1 MPSLF
6 IGATA
11 GAAFAHLAADMWPEW
26 GIVPGAFALVGMAA
40 VFAGVARAPLT
51 SILIVFEVTGDY
63 GLVLPLMLTVAI
75 STLLSNKLHPE
86 TAYTSPLIRMGIHAL
101 RMDNVDL
108 LDTITVGDLGL
119 RPTATVP
126 ADATL
131 GEVRGV
137 LNHQR
142 LNGLPVVEGDQL
154 VGVVTASDIVRAGG
168 PSDQVLARDAM
179 TPEPVTVT
187 RSIPVSE
194 TLERMA
200 VLGVGRLPVVAEDDP
215 KRLVGMFRRE
225 DAIAA
230 YHQALGTAA
239 RTERLPERLG
249 MRRSETTGFFEFEIA
264 EGSSA
269 SGRMVKEV
277 PWPEGS
283 IVVSIHRGKSLL
295 VATGDQSLHPGDA
308 LVVFGDDSAR
318 RRLEERLRPHAEDSA
333 TEEVTDAS

>member
-11 GAAFAHLAADMWPEW
+11 GTAFAQLANGLWPDW
-26 GIVPGAFALVGMAA
+26 GITPGAFALVGMAA

-63 GLVLPLMLTVAI
+63 RLVLPLMLTVAI
-75 STLLSNKLHPE
+75 STLLANKLHPE
-86 TAYTSPLIRMGIHAL
+86 TAYTSPLLRMGIHAP
-101 RMDNVDL
+101 RMDHVDL

-119 RPTATVP
+119 RPTASV
-126 ADATL
+126 AGDATL
-131 GEVRGV
+131 GEVRGE

-142 LNGLPVVEGDQL
+142 LNGLPVVENDRL
-154 VGVVTASDIVRAGG
+154 VGVITASDIMRAGG
-168 PSDQVLARDAM
+168 PSDQVLAREAM

-187 RSIPVSE
+187 RSLPVSE

-200 VLGVGRLPVVAEDDP
+200 VLGVGRLPVVAENDP

-225 DAIAA
+225 DAIKA

-249 MRRSETTGFFEFEIA
+249 LRRTDSTGFFEFEIS

-269 SGRMVKEV
+269 SGRRVREV

-283 IVVSIHRGKSLL
+283 IIVSIHRGNRLL
-295 VATGDQSLHPGDA
+295 VATGDQMLYGGDA
-308 LVVFGDDSAR
+308 LVVFGDEAAR
-318 RRLEERLRPHAEDSA
+318 LRLERRLRPHSEDGFNPSS
-333 TEEVTDAS
+333 DD